1 MTLGPSVL
9 LADDFPTTRAGVRSV
24 LEARGFRIVGE
35 AADGQE
41 ALSCLQSLQ
50 PAVLVLDLGLPKI
63 HGLDVAR
70 RARARQPDL
79 KIVIHTMMVDEATAA
94 EAFREGASAY
104 VLKQDPIANLVE
116 AIDAA
121 LEGERWLTPSL
132 SYAALETA
140 GRLFDSIADPRR
152 GLSDREHEIL
162 RLTASGLTSRE
173 MGEQLG
179 ISRRT
184 VETHRANLQVKLK
197 LSTYRDLVRYAMRI
211 GLIS

>member
-1 MTLGPSVL
+1 MTAAPSVL

-24 LEARGFRIVGE
+24 LEARGFRVVGE
-35 AADGQE
+35 AADGRE
-41 ALSCLQSLQ
+41 ALSCVQSLR
-50 PAVLVLDLGLPKI
+50 PSVLVLDLGLPKI

-70 RARARQPDL
+70 RARAWLPDL
-79 KIVIHTMMVDEATAA
+79 KIVIHTMMVDESAA
-94 EAFREGASAY
+94 AQAFRAGASAY
-104 VLKQDPIANLVE
+104 VLKQDPIANLVA
-116 AIDAA
+116 AIDTA

-132 SYAALETA
+132 SYAAIETA
-140 GRLFDSIADPRR
+140 DRLFDSIADPRR

-179 ISRRT
+179 ISSRT
-184 VETHRANLQVKLK
+184 VESHRANLQMKLK
-197 LSTYRDLVRYAMRI
+197 LSTYRDLVRYALRI